1 VSDGR
6 GQAQVQEWKRPAL
19 LVQFGAALDDEPARL
34 VEGAG
39 RPVLLVDIDRQLAVQ
54 CLGVLDQPTTGA
66 GTTKFGYDQDNRQ
79 VTMTDALSEVTTTA
93 YDLAGNVVARVDGL
107 GHVTSYGYDALNRQV
122 TVTDSL
128 LNVVTT
134 GYDAVGNVTRTV
146 DQLGFA
152 TTTSYDALNRP
163 VTIQDANGLISTVSY
178 DANSNVIARVDGLGH
193 ATTYAFDALNRQVT
207 VLDSRGFVTTTGYD
221 AVGNTTLVVDSDGN
235 RTTMSFDGDN
245 RLTQQA
251 DPFNNLS
258 TMAYDAAS
266 RLTSTTDRD
275 GRRRD
280 FQYDLDNRQ
289 TTVIWNV
296 AGNPVNTL
304 TYSFDGAGNMLT
316 AGDIN
321 GTYTMTY
328 DGLNRQVT
336 VQGPFNTTL
345 TLTCDAAGNRTLRQD
360 SLGGTTS
367 YSFDMLN
374 RLATVQFGGAS
385 QTPLRVDL
393 AYTARSQLAT
403 ITRFSD
409 LAGSTK
415 IGSSAFSYDP
425 GMRMTTMIHANSGGT
440 PLATYAW
447 SYDGANRLTTEKL
460 NSNAPMTYSYD
471 LTNQLTTVQSSYGTQ
486 TYGYDATGN
495 RTNTGY
501 QTTLANEV
509 TSDGTWT
516 YTFDSEGNLVKKSK
530 GAGAET
536 WTFGYDNLNHL
547 VTAIDKSTDGG
558 TTIAVATYTY
568 DVFGDR
574 LEADDWATGG
584 TTTITRFAYDG
595 QDVWA
600 DLTSGNALQTRY
612 IRANQIDSLF
622 ARISAAGT
630 AAWYLTDRLGS
641 VRDLADNTGALQDHI
656 DFDGFG
662 KILSESN
669 STFGD
674 RFKFTGREWDP
685 VDSLQ
690 YNRARYY
697 DPATGRWTSQ
707 DPLGLKAGDSN
718 LYRYLFN
725 NAPNR
730 LDPFG
735 LADRSWISVR
745 LSVRVLFDSGPDRS
759 AGDISKANDIWK
771 QACIRFQKVGP
782 TDFWSKQKTEAAIGE
797 DHIVNTVD
805 PPRPFPMPAFSPE
818 VSALRLPNEL
828 RDRVY
833 VLYVK
838 GIETRFAEHPGL
850 PSVYGR
856 PAGLTVF
863 DVPHVI
869 LAEKAFQSVLAHEL
883 GHALGLGHVA
893 DTENLMNYV
902 YETYGKR
909 SRNLLLPGQED
920 VARARAQELN
930 KGIPGFP

>member
-1 VSDGR
+1 
-6 GQAQVQEWKRPAL
+6 
-19 LVQFGAALDDEPARL
+19 
-34 VEGAG
+34 
-39 RPVLLVDIDRQLAVQ
+39 
-54 CLGVLDQPTTGA
+54 
-66 GTTKFGYDQDNRQ
+66 
-79 VTMTDALSEVTTTA
+79 
-93 YDLAGNVVARVDGL
+93 
-107 GHVTSYGYDALNRQV
+107 
-122 TVTDSL
+122 
-128 LNVVTT
+128 VVTT

-258 TMAYDAAS
+258 TMAYDQAS

-316 AGDIN
+316 AGDRS

-328 DGLNRQVT
+328 DSLNRQVT

-345 TLTCDAAGNRTLRQD
+345 TLAYDAAGNRTLRQD
-360 SLGGTTS
+360 SLGGTTT
-367 YSFDMLN
+367 YSFDVLN

-385 QTPLRVDL
+385 QTPLRMDL

-415 IGSSAFSYDP
+415 IGTSAFSYDP
-425 GMRMTTMIHANSGGT
+425 GMRMTTLIHANSGGT

-486 TYGYDATGN
+486 TYGYDGTGN

-516 YTFDSEGNLVKKSK
+516 YTFDSEGIVVKKSK
-530 GAGAET
+530 GASAET

-558 TTIAVATYTY
+558 TTIAVATYSY

-600 DLTSGNALQTRY
+600 DLTSGNTPQTRY
-612 IRANQIDSLF
+612 IRGNQIDSLF

-669 STFGD
+669 APFGD
-674 RFKFTGREWDP
+674 RYKFTGREWDP
-685 VDSLQ
+685 VDNLQ

-697 DPATGRWTSQ
+697 DPNTGRWTSQ
-707 DPLGLKAGDSN
+707 DLVGFSGGDTN
-718 LYRYLFN
+718 LYRYVLN
-725 NAPNR
+725 TPALLVDPSG
-730 LDPFG
+730 LDFIAV
-735 LADRSWISVR
+735 ADRPVQGAPVFYHYSLEYWETDKHGPAKPSSTGAWLASIGDAFAIRAHAVELLAYTGLKTWVWGKDKQWWIDGVKVSYIHFDDKADR
-745 LSVRVLFDSGPDRS
+745 LV
-759 AGDISKANDIWK
+759 
-771 QACIRFQKVGP
+771 CIYEGA
-782 TDFWSKQKTEAAIGE
+782 DAKQKWQGLHDKAAAYQYAEANGFWTSVPLKLQ
-797 DHIVNTVD
+797 HW
-805 PPRPFPMPAFSPE
+805 
-818 VSALRLPNEL
+818 PNSLYEIPDIQGGGQANNSNVFVRWLVKQSGLKWIEL
-828 RDRVY
+828 
-833 VLYVK
+833 
-838 GIETRFAEHPGL
+838 PGL
-850 PSVYGR
+850 HPPS
-856 PAGLTVF
+856 
-863 DVPHVI
+863 
-869 LAEKAFQSVLAHEL
+869 
-883 GHALGLGHVA
+883 A
-893 DTENLMNYV
+893 DTPLAIDPTRWPV
-902 YETYGKR
+902 PPWK
-909 SRNLLLPGQED
+909 PGD
-920 VARARAQELN
+920 KVPP
-930 KGIPGFP
+930 KPTTKPSP